1 MKSLIRLIL
10 ENQRQ
15 AVLYKHVLKNIIC
28 MAGTDCPSIRPICN
42 DETADLA
49 LDLVQKL
56 KIRLRELEVAQN
68 ECRECRYNPPKN

>member
-1 MKSLIRLIL
+1 
-10 ENQRQ
+10 
-15 AVLYKHVLKNIIC
+15 

-68 ECRECRYNPPKN
+68 ECCECRYNPPKN